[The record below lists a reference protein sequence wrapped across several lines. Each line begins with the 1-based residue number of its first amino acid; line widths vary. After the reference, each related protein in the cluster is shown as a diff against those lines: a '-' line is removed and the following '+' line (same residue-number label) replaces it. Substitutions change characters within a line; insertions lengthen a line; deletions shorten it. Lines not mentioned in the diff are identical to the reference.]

1 MEKKNLKLSTWMKVT
16 KLAAV
21 IAMGGAT
28 GAEAQQDM
36 QMCLR
41 YENTG
46 QKYLV
51 NGALWYGS
59 ELTRATGAAYLQNHL
74 YAVVFWD
81 RNQASVIL
89 LDYNVRPTTYGH
101 GGTDQQGQRWSVA
114 RATSSCLNTQ

>member
-1 MEKKNLKLSTWMKVT
+1 MKVTKWVKIT

-21 IAMGGAT
+21 IALGCASD
-28 GAEAQQDM
+28 AEAQQKM

-51 NGALWYGS
+51 NGSLWYGS
-59 ELTRATGAAYLQNHL
+59 DLTRATGTVYLQTHL

-81 RNQASVIL
+81 QNQASVIQ
-89 LDYNVRPTTYGH
+89 LDYNVRPNTYGH
-101 GGTDQQGQRWSVA
+101 GGTDQQGHRWNVA
-114 RATSSCLNTQ
+114 QATTTCLHTQ